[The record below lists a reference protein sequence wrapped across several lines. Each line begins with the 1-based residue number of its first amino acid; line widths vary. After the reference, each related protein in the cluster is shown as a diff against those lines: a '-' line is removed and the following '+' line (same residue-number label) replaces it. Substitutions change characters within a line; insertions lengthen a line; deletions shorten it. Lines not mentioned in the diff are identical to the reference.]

1 MTSGSTRSLQMDRKK
16 TREECVGAFNLI
28 STDTEFESKVCQRRA
43 LLPNPAMFVTLILI
57 AIFRTHSYKYELL
70 NSSERTRVKA
80 EYKMLSSL

>member
-43 LLPNPAMFVTLILI
+43 LPDPALFVVLIFI
-57 AIFRTHSYKYELL
+57 SNYPIRGSIC
-70 NSSERTRVKA
+70 
-80 EYKMLSSL
+80 